1 MALTPLEIK
10 HCERHLAAFLE
21 RRRPPPPIRDELDLG
36 YELVN
41 QSIELFEIR
50 PDWLDRTKR
59 TRSPVAK
66 ATYVRSQDVWR
77 LYWMQRDL
85 KWHTYT
91 PRPVVEDIDEF
102 LNVVDVDEYSCFF
115 G

>member
-10 HCERHLAAFLE
+10 HCELRLAAFLK
-21 RRRPPPPIRDELDLG
+21 RRRPPPAIRDEIDLG

-41 QSIELFEIR
+41 QSVELFEIR
-50 PDWLDRTKR
+50 PDWRDHTKT

-66 ATYVRSQDVWR
+66 ATYVRSQDLWR
-77 LYWMQRDL
+77 LYWIRREL
-85 KWHTYT
+85 KWHSYT

-102 LNVVDVDEYSCFF
+102 LNVVDADEHS
-115 G
+115 